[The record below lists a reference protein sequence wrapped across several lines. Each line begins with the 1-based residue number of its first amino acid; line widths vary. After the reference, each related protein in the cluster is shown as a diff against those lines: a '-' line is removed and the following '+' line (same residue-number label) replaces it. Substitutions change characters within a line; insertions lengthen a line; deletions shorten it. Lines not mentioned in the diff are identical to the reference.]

1 MNKRNLLIYITV
13 ALLVGVLIGGLAISF
28 SNKEVV
34 ANVNGQEIMKEELY
48 EALVKQNGEQAL
60 DMLITEKIVRI
71 ESENSNISVTDDE
84 INQEIEEL
92 KEEYGGEEP
101 FLAALENS
109 NMTMEDLKNNIE
121 LNTILIKLIGP
132 GITIAQEEIEE
143 YFEMYKDSF
152 AVAEAV
158 KARHILVETEEVAKE
173 VKNKLADGE
182 DFSKL
187 AKQYSIDDSNKE
199 QGGDLGTF
207 GRGKMVDEFEEAAF
221 NLEIGEISEPVKTEF
236 GFHIIKLEDKIEAK
250 EANLED
256 SQEDIK
262 QILIEQKVQSEFNP
276 WLEEKRNSYKIENFL
291 L

>member
-1 MNKRNLLIYITV
+1 M